1 MKSLRIKKDYAKLI
15 SRKDRIK
22 ETAYF
27 LIQRG
32 DFENKKI
39 SIKDIEITGNNNI
52 IVKVYLTGENDIN
65 INDCANFHRE
75 FMLLLT
81 VEELWDDQIHLEVSS
96 LGISD

>member
-1 MKSLRIKKDYAKLI
+1 MNKRKYSKLI
-15 SRKDRIK
+15 NRMDRIK
-22 ETAYF
+22 ETAY
-27 LIQRG
+27 LISQRK

-52 IVKVYLTGENDIN
+52 IVKVYLTGENGIN
-65 INDCANFHRE
+65 IDDCANFHRE
-75 FMLLLT
+75 FMLLLN